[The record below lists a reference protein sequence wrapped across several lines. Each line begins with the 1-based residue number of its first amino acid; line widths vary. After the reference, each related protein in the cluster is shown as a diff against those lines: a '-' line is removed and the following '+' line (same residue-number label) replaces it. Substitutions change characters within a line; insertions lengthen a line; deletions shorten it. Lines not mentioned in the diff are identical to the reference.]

1 MECIFN
7 LDTTNGGDI
16 RRECASLRFLK
27 CDKMDN
33 QVLGCYSKVNE
44 VGFGRSD
51 QKRKN
56 ARK

>member
-44 VGFGRSD
+44 VGFG
-51 QKRKN
+51 
-56 ARK
+56 